1 MTKQKE
7 FGQYMTLKEIVTIIL
22 NNIGYID
29 ESIFDKKIME
39 SSFGDGAFLTQTV
52 EQIIIK
58 GKKQNI
64 SNKNIV
70 AALQSNVFGIEKD
83 EELYNE
89 TIVKLNKILYKYNLP
104 QINWAKHLLCGDT
117 FLLYHQ
123 FENKFDYVVGNPP
136 FVRIHNISMEDR
148 NLLKEFQFIN
158 F

>member
-89 TIVKLNKILYKYNLP
+89 TIVKLN
-104 QINWAKHLLCGDT
+104 
-117 FLLYHQ
+117 
-123 FENKFDYVVGNPP
+123 
-136 FVRIHNISMEDR
+136 
-148 NLLKEFQFIN
+148 
-158 F
+158 